1 MTTFAFFSCYAQFS
15 PLLIETKTAATAVLL
30 LNSLEEDVLVKACNG
45 ICTFAEKGT
54 ADLFL
59 NYIYATSSV
68 CSISSLHRCGQ

>member
-1 MTTFAFFSCYAQFS
+1 MTTRAFLSCYAQFS

-30 LNSLEEDVLVKACNG
+30 LNSLEEDILVKACHG

-59 NYIYATSSV
+59 FLNHIYATSSV
-68 CSISSLHRCGQ
+68 CSISSLH